1 MDQALGTLVDQQ
13 QFIFVDSEGKKWF
26 GVDLHW
32 HRTIT
37 TSKTHIKVDSFQKSK
52 SVLCGTF
59 GYAGVYI
66 RSFNQGKSIL
76 KNSVISFPFD
86 IPS

>member
-26 GVDLHW
+26 RVDLHW
-32 HRTIT
+32 CTTIT
-37 TSKTHIKVDSFQKSK
+37 TPKTHIKVCLIEILALQKLK
-52 SVLCGTF
+52 AVNPF
-59 GYAGVYI
+59 H
-66 RSFNQGKSIL
+66 FN
-76 KNSVISFPFD
+76 